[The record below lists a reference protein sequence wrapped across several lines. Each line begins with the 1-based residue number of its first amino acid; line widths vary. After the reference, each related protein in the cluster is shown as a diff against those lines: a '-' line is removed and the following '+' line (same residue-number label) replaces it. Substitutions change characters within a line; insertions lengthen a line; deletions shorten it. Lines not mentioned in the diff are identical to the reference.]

1 MSKVINE
8 HDVSVLE
15 VRDKCISIGIKATKI
30 IIIREVGAIDTVVVE
45 GRYSPLLQGGI
56 VDIPEGSGAITAGEK
71 LPEIDPSVAT
81 SAVKVATAIKVDTIQ
96 KPKHAGGRPRKAVK
110 AEEQPKKKRGRPR
123 KVVEVSPLTV
133 GEEAKAP
140 SRKQAKIA
148 DSSVELKNQEQSETV
163 LSPTY
168 HEPCKT
174 CRKSRRDASGNY
186 PPCKDGI
193 LKTGTS
199 GIETCELWWERR

>member
-15 VRDKCISIGIKATKI
+15 VRDKCISIGINATKI

-133 GEEAKAP
+133 GEEAKAKP
-140 SRKQAKIA
+140 AKI
-148 DSSVELKNQEQSETV
+148 VEPNAQMKEEIKPVTAEVS
-163 LSPTY
+163 TY

-199 GIETCELWWERR
+199 GIETCALWWERR

>member
-1 MSKVINE
+1 MSKLMNE

-30 IIIREVGAIDTVVVE
+30 IIVREVGAIDTVVVE

-56 VDIPEGSGAITAGEK
+56 VDLPEGSGAITAGEK

-140 SRKQAKIA
+140 SKKAAKIA
-148 DSSVELKNQEQSETV
+148 EPNAQVKVEIKPVTAEV
-163 LSPTY
+163 PTY

-174 CRKSRRDASGNY
+174 CRKSRRTSDGEY
-186 PPCKDGI
+186 PVCDSPMFE
-193 LKTGTS
+193 TGPS
-199 GIETCELWWERR
+199 GIETCALWWERR